1 MINIGFLSEL
11 LFSRYV
17 YIFYVN
23 VIALFNA
30 VTDVFGLYILA
41 PTYMCVLGVSFLRKT
56 LHIDSKEKI
65 HITVAIR

>member
-1 MINIGFLSEL
+1 MINIGFLNEL

-30 VTDVFGLYILA
+30 VTDVFGLYTLA

-56 LHIDSKEKI
+56 
-65 HITVAIR
+65 